1 MTSKVGRR
9 LALMVA
15 AGAIAYF
22 GGPLHAALKSSA
34 TDPRAAQTSWL
45 GDTLSASDIIDLK
58 PIAGSK
64 AVAAGSP
71 RPRPIVVAQAQIG
84 QGQIGQGQMVTPEL
98 SDVDR
103 ALAGGAARATVGVA
117 PSTRRIVR
125 VAPIIVASPSD
136 AWDQTSLIG
145 KIFVGIGACLTLASA
160 ARMFIA

>member
-1 MTSKVGRR
+1 MASRVGGR
-9 LALMVA
+9 LALIFA
-15 AGAIAYF
+15 AGMIAYF
-22 GGPLHAALKSSA
+22 GVPLHAALKS
-34 TDPRAAQTSWL
+34 RAADARTAQTSWL
-45 GDTLSASDIIDLK
+45 GDTLSASDMINLK

-64 AVAAGSP
+64 VAGSP
-71 RPRPIVVAQAQIG
+71 RPRPIVVAQAQM
-84 QGQIGQGQMVTPEL
+84 GQGQMVTPDQL

-117 PSTRRIVR
+117 PTTRRIVR

-160 ARMFIA
+160 ARMFMA

>member
-1 MTSKVGRR
+1 MTSTVGGR
-9 LALMVA
+9 LALVFA
-15 AGAIAYF
+15 AGAIAFF
-22 GGPLHAALKSSA
+22 GGPLHAALKLSA
-34 TDPRAAQTSWL
+34 ADARAAQTSWL
-45 GDTLSASDIIDLK
+45 GDTLSPSDIINLK

-64 AVAAGSP
+64 VATAGSR
-71 RPRPIVVAQAQIG
+71 RPRPIVVAQAEM
-84 QGQIGQGQMVTPEL
+84 GQGQMVTPDQL

-103 ALAGGAARATVGVA
+103 ALAGSAARATVGVA
-117 PSTRRIVR
+117 PTTRRIVR

>member
-1 MTSKVGRR
+1 MTSKVGGR
-9 LALMVA
+9 LALIFA
-15 AGAIAYF
+15 AGVIAYF
-22 GGPLHAALKSSA
+22 GVPLHAALKASA
-34 TDPRAAQTSWL
+34 ADARAAQTSWL
-45 GDTLSASDIIDLK
+45 GDTLSASDMINLK

-64 AVAAGSP
+64 VASASA
-71 RPRPIVVAQAQIG
+71 RPRSVVVAQAQMA
-84 QGQIGQGQMVTPEL
+84 QGQMVTPDQL

-117 PSTRRIVR
+117 PTARRIVR

-160 ARMFIA
+160 ARMFMA

>member
-1 MTSKVGRR
+1 MTSKVGGR
-9 LALMVA
+9 LALIVA
-15 AGAIAYF
+15 AGVIAYF
-22 GGPLHAALKSSA
+22 GGPLHAALKPSA
-34 TDPRAAQTSWL
+34 ADARASQASWL
-45 GDTLSASDIIDLK
+45 GDTLSSSDIITLK

-64 AVAAGSP
+64 VASAGS
-71 RPRPIVVAQAQIG
+71 PRPIVVAQAQG
-84 QGQIGQGQMVTPEL
+84 QGQIVTPEL

-117 PSTRRIVR
+117 PTTRRIVR

>member
-1 MTSKVGRR
+1 MTSKVGGR
-9 LALMVA
+9 LALIFA
-15 AGAIAYF
+15 AGVIAYF

-34 TDPRAAQTSWL
+34 ANAPAAQTSWL
-45 GDTLSASDIIDLK
+45 GDTLSASDIINLK
-58 PIAGSK
+58 PIAGGK
-64 AVAAGSP
+64 VASAGS
-71 RPRPIVVAQAQIG
+71 PRPIVVAQAQM
-84 QGQIGQGQMVTPEL
+84 GQGQMVTPDQL

-103 ALAGGAARATVGVA
+103 ALAGGAARTTVGVA
-117 PSTRRIVR
+117 PTTRRIVR

>member
-1 MTSKVGRR
+1 MTSKVGGR
-9 LALMVA
+9 LALIFA
-15 AGAIAYF
+15 AGAIACF
-22 GGPLHAALKSSA
+22 GAPLHAALKSSA
-34 TDPRAAQTSWL
+34 ANARAAQTSWL
-45 GDTLSASDIIDLK
+45 GDTLTAADIIDLK

-64 AVAAGSP
+64 VASAGRSG
-71 RPRPIVVAQAQIG
+71 PRPIVVAQT
-84 QGQIGQGQMVTPEL
+84 QIGQGQMVTSDQL

-117 PSTRRIVR
+117 PAARRIVR

-160 ARMFIA
+160 ARMFMA